1 MGPGRTPP
9 STSPRRWKTGEQHG
23 FARLVGVELNLGQ
36 GAMRKAGRSKP
47 DTVLCSSRRLGTILD
62 MLGEMKK
69 ATQPGEGWQK
79 GFNDS
84 VDELCAEEQD
94 QFPEVVLPSALVES
108 KNQFWSYRLSPDPSS
123 SHEHLLETLSRVLER
138 KVLFLSLVMDSNDN
152 GGCSGGQAGGVF
164 L

>member
-36 GAMRKAGRSKP
+36 EAMQKAGWAKP
-47 DTVLCSSRRLGTILD
+47 DTVLCSSRRMGTILD
-62 MLGEMKK
+62 MLGELKK

-94 QFPEVVLPSALVES
+94 QSPVVVLPSALVES
-108 KNQFWSYRLSPDPSS
+108 KKKFWSHRLSPDPSS
-123 SHEHLLETLSRVLER
+123 SHQHLLETLSRVWRER
-138 KVLFLSLVMDSNDN
+138 CYF
-152 GGCSGGQAGGVF
+152 CP
-164 L
+164 